1 MPETIEK
8 RRPTPSRAVR
18 FRLDIEGAH
27 LIEVDGGRRGGGY
40 PSGNLQLAPLYSQ
53 VHLRKDILV
62 KKISLLLVLAA
73 AIGAAAPPTYKV
85 IGKIKIGG
93 GTRWDYAYIDSA
105 NHRLYVTHGNQTE
118 VIDTTTDKLVGTILD
133 TKGVHGIAIA
143 NDLGK
148 GYTSDGT
155 DNDVTVFDIKTLKV
169 LSKVKT
175 GQNPDAIIY
184 DPVSKRVLTF
194 NGKSADATIFDAKT
208 GNIVTA
214 SLPVGGKPEFA
225 QVDGKGNVFVNI
237 EDKNEIVVIDARNS
251 VVSRR
256 YSIAPCDGPSG
267 LAIDPKNRLYS
278 VCGNK
283 MMIVSDAATGK
294 VLGSPAT
301 GSGTD
306 GVAFDDGY
314 AFSANGTD
322 GTITM
327 VGETSPG
334 KFEPV
339 ATIPTMKS
347 ARTIIADQK
356 AHKLY
361 LPAAEFGPAPEAKDG
376 KKAGRP
382 QAIPD
387 SFQIVVVGR

>member
-1 MPETIEK
+1 MKT
-8 RRPTPSRAVR
+8 
-18 FRLDIEGAH
+18 
-27 LIEVDGGRRGGGY
+27 
-40 PSGNLQLAPLYSQ
+40 
-53 VHLRKDILV
+53 
-62 KKISLLLVLAA
+62 ISLLLISALAA
-73 AIGAAAPPTYKV
+73 MAAPPTYKV
-85 IGKIKIGG
+85 VTKIKIGG
-93 GTRWDYAYIDSA
+93 GNRWDYAYVDSA
-105 NHRLYVTHGNQTE
+105 NHRLYVSHGTQTE
-118 VIDTTTDKLVGTILD
+118 VIDTTTDKLVGTIPD

-148 GYTSDGT
+148 GFTSDGT

-184 DPVSKRVLTF
+184 EPVSKHVLTF
-194 NGKSADATIFDAKT
+194 NGKSADVTIFDAKT
-208 GNIVTA
+208 GNIITA

-225 QVDGKGNVFVNI
+225 QVDGKGNVFANI
-237 EDKNEIVVIDARNS
+237 EDKNEIIVIDAKNA
-251 VVSRR
+251 VVSRK

-283 MMIVSDAATGK
+283 MMVVSDSASGK
-294 VLGSPAT
+294 VLSSPAI
-301 GSGTD
+301 GPGTD
-306 GVAFDDGY
+306 GVAYDDGY
-314 AFSANGTD
+314 AFSANGGD

-339 ATIPTMKS
+339 ATIATTRG
-347 ARTIIADQK
+347 ARTIVADQK

-361 LPAAEFGPAPEAKDG
+361 LPANELGPAPEGKDG
-376 KKAGRP
+376 KKGRP
-382 QAIPD
+382 VAIPE